1 MDDETPSRA
10 VLNIVRD
17 FARDLEGLRHESEAR
32 SKSLRQEV
40 DAALTSFRKEV
51 DDALTAVRHDVYSS
65 VLILD
70 QRMVE
75 LAKTVD
81 QERDEAREWR
91 ADERSGRINGVRQ
104 RRTIDIIMA
113 AALIAVFVVVLL
125 R

>member
-81 QERDEAREWR
+81 QERDEARECDVDARLERLEERLERLEGR
-91 ADERSGRINGVRQ
+91 AAGRAGGDGGQ
-104 RRTIDIIMA
+104 R
-113 AALIAVFVVVLL
+113 
-125 R
+125 

>member
-32 SKSLRQEV
+32 SKSLRQEE

-81 QERDEAREWR
+81 QERDEEREWR